1 MSADRPREW
10 REWLPQAQAL
20 VDEWVD
26 IQVQRALSSS
36 ETADLTQ
43 RIARALHRAF
53 LMGEGLPPPPG

>member
-1 MSADRPREW
+1 
-10 REWLPQAQAL
+10 

-36 ETADLTQ
+36 EKADLTQ